1 MESLSQ
7 HTLNLLEKIKNANRK
22 KESDEFSS
30 SPITVSNLTSGIE
43 FLYEKIRNALE
54 YREEHLWL
62 KDAILRILKRR
73 FFEIMAKEKIGHE
86 LIEELIRGRYLD
98 NG

>member
-7 HTLNLLEKIKNANRK
+7 YTKNLLEKIQDASTQK
-22 KESDEFSS
+22 KEGDEFAT

-73 FFEIMAKEKIGHE
+73 FFEILAKKKSATNS
-86 LIEELIRGRYLD
+86 LKS
-98 NG
+98 